1 MALYVRLACA
11 KVVCMADPAPSTV
24 EEVLD
29 DVLESAQRLAI
40 DVIGYS
46 PDKRDEVMWRMGI
59 LLAQVACE
67 AGCTHE
73 MALEFSTA
81 MEQVILDYVA
91 AIEACGGGTVGTG

>member
-1 MALYVRLACA
+1 
-11 KVVCMADPAPSTV
+11 MADPAPSTV

-67 AGCTHE
+67 AGCMHE
-73 MALEFSTA
+73 MVLSLVPQWSRSFAITLQRSRQAAVELSA
-81 MEQVILDYVA
+81 QVRM
-91 AIEACGGGTVGTG
+91 